1 MHSTQTLVPLNHKL
15 SVPTLFLRFSR
26 PLQRLVA
33 ENLQQQHLIEQL
45 VLRVDHV
52 EELMQAWQEDQ
63 RRREQRTAWGG
74 FFAPRGLQGG

>member
-1 MHSTQTLVPLNHKL
+1 
-15 SVPTLFLRFSR
+15 LRFSR